1 MKGGNYMQK
10 VTMQMVDRRKPS
22 NIMVECTDSARSKYT
37 YQHIL
42 ESYRFEDAKRLFLED
57 WTGLH
62 GDPVVCGHSCI
73 ALFEHCIDQD
83 DNINHLQTLG
93 NIITEGIIPKIRDGG
108 QTRNYIKNKIAR
120 FKTKLHTN
128 FKTKNATMK
137 DTVSNSIEN
146 IAAKISQTTKSAG
159 APVSKQGA
167 KAVAKE
173 EAVLGIYE
181 NMNEE
186 LDRIAVCD
194 TILNNQGKLSNRFN
208 LSKVIEE
215 SADIE
220 DAVFTI
226 CECIDTYRMG
236 IKHKYNVAL
245 QNIPYL
251 LYTNGVKYNTSEVL
265 EQVTNY
271 FLLTSENPDIPTMQ
285 KVLEHNTAFLFEKAD
300 IEGLSYMFKD
310 IAKLDIKFDD
320 TMTLLQEVDVSKTVT
335 KALST
340 SKDKIKDLL
349 NDFKKSADKTPEKLR
364 SIVNRIY
371 TQPADEIIEEYP
383 DILGMI
389 RGFVLLV
396 VPGSINPILSVVALC
411 ADYAIKLHMSRKQ
424 IDKYIEK
431 HKKEIEKADKKIAAA
446 KTDESKEKL
455 KKYKESL
462 TKGLDKLK
470 DYRDKL
476 YSEKE
481 VEAIRDKEMENDI
494 DFGDDINFDDDEFF
508 KDLDFKEAVNLVQDV
523 SSGVELVESVI
534 DTDKLTKEIYRVGQ
548 ACTESD
554 YKVFFDFYKNYL
566 SESAYYKFIMD
577 AVDPLYGYF
586 INETSSSENYSKR
599 ETLKEMTLT
608 MYDRDKWDK
617 KETLTESIARLKTT
631 IDQYNEI
638 SNYLAI
644 VKESLQEDNYMLT
657 EGFKENLKL
666 ASIKLKD
673 TARGLVD
680 KEKQLS
686 RTIDANMNTFARAAE
701 RAFMNDNR
709 EAVIRGSLIPS
720 ASKCIKGAIMTGA
733 AWAVN
738 PALAVIGVLGYI
750 GVSKGMQ
757 AKERQL
763 ILDEIEIEL
772 QMNEKYLRIAED
784 NNDMKATRELLKI
797 QRDLQRQRQRIKYKM
812 KVYHNQTT
820 GLGPGSVGGDDD

>member
-1 MKGGNYMQK
+1 MQK
-10 VTMQMVDRRKPS
+10 ITMQMVDSRRPS
-22 NIMVECTDSARSKYT
+22 NIMVECSDTEFSKYVF
-37 YQHIL
+37 QHIL
-42 ESYRFEDAKRLFLED
+42 ESYRFEEVKNLFEHG

-62 GDPVVCGHSCI
+62 GDPAVCAHSCI
-73 ALFEHCIDQD
+73 ALFEYCVEQD

-93 NIITEGIIPKIRDGG
+93 RIITESIIPKVRDGG

-120 FKTKLHTN
+120 FKTKLHTK
-128 FKTKNATMK
+128 FKTKNKAMQSVTN
-137 DTVSNSIEN
+137 NSIEG
-146 IAAKISQTTKSAG
+146 IAAKISQATKTAG
-159 APVSKQGA
+159 TPVSKQGA

-173 EAVLGIYE
+173 EAVLAIYE
-181 NMNEE
+181 AMDEE

-194 TILNNQGKLSNRFN
+194 TILNNQSKLSNRFN
-208 LSKVIEE
+208 LSKVISEA
-215 SADIE
+215 ADIE
-220 DAVFTI
+220 DAIFTI
-226 CECIDTYRMG
+226 CECVDTYRMG

-271 FLLTSENPDIPTMQ
+271 FLLTSDNPDIPTMQ
-285 KVLEHNTAFLFEKAD
+285 RVLEHNSTFLFEQKD

-320 TMTLLQEVDVSKTVT
+320 TMTLLQEVDVSKTVASVV
-335 KALST
+335 KT
-340 SKDKIKDLL
+340 SKSKVKDML
-349 NDFKKSADKTPEKLR
+349 NDFKKSADKTPDKLK
-364 SIVNRIY
+364 SMVNRIY
-371 TQPADEIIEEYP
+371 TQPADEIIEGYP
-383 DILGMI
+383 DVLGIL

-396 VPGSINPILSVVALC
+396 GPGSIHPILAVVALC
-411 ADYAIKLHMSRKQ
+411 TDYAIKLHMSRKQ

-431 HKKEIEKADKKIAAA
+431 HKKEMDKVDKKIESA
-446 KTDESKEKL
+446 KTEESKENL

-462 TKGLDKLK
+462 EKGLDKLK
-470 DYRDKL
+470 AYRDKL

-481 VEAIRDKEMENDI
+481 VEAIRDKEMEDDI
-494 DFGDDINFDDDEFF
+494 DFGDDINFDDDTFF
-508 KDLDFKEAVNLVQDV
+508 KDLDFEETVNLVHDV
-523 SSGVELVESVI
+523 AIGVELVESLV
-534 DTDKLTKEIYRVGQ
+534 DTDNLTKEIYKVGHV
-548 ACTESD
+548 CTESD
-554 YKVFFDFYKNYL
+554 FKVFFDFYKDYL
-566 SESAYYKFIMD
+566 SESAYNKFIID
-577 AVDPLYGYF
+577 AVDPFYGYL
-586 INETSSSENYSKR
+586 INETPSSENYSKR

-608 MYDRDKWDK
+608 MYDRSRWDK
-617 KETLTESIARLKTT
+617 KQNLVESIARLKTT

-638 SNYLAI
+638 SNYLTA
-644 VKESLQEDNYMLT
+644 VQESLQKDNYILT
-657 EGFKENLKL
+657 EGFKEDLKL

-686 RTIDANMNTFARAAE
+686 RTIDANMNTFGRAAE

-733 AWAVN
+733 AWAVS

-750 GVSKGMQ
+750 GVSKNMQ

-812 KVYHNQTT
+812 KVYHNQVTD
-820 GLGPGSVGGDDD
+820 LGPGGSGDND